1 VFSQSRDYIFLF
13 SVPSTNTKVDIVS
26 QSHPSYAF
34 NGKFTPFVAKL
45 TEEILSVLVAPKM
58 NAALVERKLEDL
70 MKAYNVTDSTV
81 KCKSA
86 GEAFGRGRNVLVFI
100 VGGISRGEIASL
112 QVVARNFGFNILSG
126 GTDITNGS
134 KLLSTIIAA

>member
-1 VFSQSRDYIFLF
+1 
-13 SVPSTNTKVDIVS
+13 VPPSNFQVDIIS
-26 QSHPSYAF
+26 QNHPSYIF
-34 NGKFTPFVAKL
+34 NGKYTPFVAKL

-58 NAALVERKLEDL
+58 NTALVERKLEDL
-70 MKAYNVTDSTV
+70 MKSYNVNESSV

-86 GEAFGRGRNVLVFI
+86 SEAFGRGRNVLVFV

-112 QVVARNFGFNILSG
+112 QVVAKNLGFNILCG

-134 KLLSTIIAA
+134 KLISSVSAT